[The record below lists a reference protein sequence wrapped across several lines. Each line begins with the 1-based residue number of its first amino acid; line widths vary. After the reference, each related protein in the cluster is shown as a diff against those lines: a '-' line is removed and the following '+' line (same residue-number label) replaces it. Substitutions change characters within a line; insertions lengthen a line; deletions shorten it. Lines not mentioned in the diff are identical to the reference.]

1 MAIPDVVSFWL
12 LLIFGIPSII
22 CYIFNLYYFLMDRTL
37 RKGLHNHVIIL
48 IHFFGLLY
56 MVTDFIWYMYYYRNH
71 STLISSP
78 IFCLIW
84 VWIDYTL
91 PPSIT
96 ILMAWASVERHILI
110 FHQHLTATPL
120 KCFVFH
126 YFPLILFGIYP
137 SIFYSIMFF
146 VIPCEVSYDYSLN
159 TCGLFQCS
167 YIQPT
172 LAMWDS
178 IVGLITPGF
187 VIVIFSLL
195 LIGRVWYN
203 KYRMGQQFRWRN
215 YSKMLFQLLSLSALY
230 FILFFPCIIL
240 YTAYTAGLSRDVGAD
255 FFLVALFFSYF
266 VTLFIPFVSMAV
278 LPELRSKMR
287 NIIPLDRRQRNAI
300 APIIIAGTRRANR

>member
-1 MAIPDVVSFWL
+1 MAIPDIVCFWL
-12 LLIFGIPSII
+12 LLIFGIPSIM

-56 MVTDFIWYMYYYRNH
+56 MATDFIWFMHYYRNH
-71 STLISSP
+71 SALVSSP

-84 VWIDYTL
+84 AWVDYTL

-110 FHQHLTATPL
+110 FHQNLTATSV
-120 KCFVFH
+120 KCFIFH

-137 SIFYSIMFF
+137 SIFYFIMFF
-146 VIPCEVSYDYSLN
+146 VMPCEISYDYSLN
-159 TCGLFQCS
+159 ICGLFHCS
-167 YIQPT
+167 YSQST

-178 IVGLITPGF
+178 IVDLITPGF

-195 LIGRVWYN
+195 LIGRVWYS
-203 KYRMGQQFRWRN
+203 KYRMGQQFQWRN
-215 YSKMLFQLLSLSALY
+215 Y
-230 FILFFPCIIL
+230 IL
-240 YTAYTAGLSRDVGAD
+240 YTAYTAGLSRDVGVE
-255 FFLVALFFSYF
+255 FFLVTLFFSYF
-266 VTLFIPFVSMAV
+266 VTLFIPFVSMAA

-287 NIIPLDRRQRNAI
+287 KIIPSTRRQRNAI
-300 APIIIAGTRRANR
+300 APTITAGARLANQ